1 MARDYSQYMDQ
12 LMAQRQGSLEGIQK
26 QIEQRQAMHDS
37 FIDKVNL
44 KPAAAFVDA
53 MTGSSMA
60 GSFGGPTPY
69 EKNQDV
75 INKLKGALAQGED
88 QLAQDAISFFKAQ
101 AYKDQVD
108 RQGQGGRDPFD
119 EWYKRENLRLKEKG
133 LDQRAAQKSEGPT
146 VGQDA
151 VDRAFGKTYEEEFL
165 SGKINS
171 AEKNIEQLG
180 TIRNELATR
189 DDLTGG
195 FTGNLPMAIR
205 RRTAPDSA
213 NAQQVVEDVVQQSL
227 KAILGAQFTEKEAAR
242 LIERAYDPALDED
255 KNLER
260 VDRLYR
266 TLKKGIEAKKK
277 AGSYFEQAG
286 TMRGYKGT
294 MYNSVDDILNDFD
307 STGGNEKKDKAQRL
321 RELEL
326 KMQGGGE

>member
-12 LMAQRQGSLEGIQK
+12 IMAQREGSLEGIQK
-26 QIEQRQAMHDS
+26 QIEQRKAMNDS
-37 FIDKVNL
+37 FIDRVNL

-53 MTGSSMA
+53 MTGSQMA
-60 GSFGGPTPY
+60 PSFGGPTPY
-69 EKNQDV
+69 EKNQEV
-75 INKLKGALAQGED
+75 INKLQGALAQGED
-88 QLAQDAISFFKAQ
+88 QLAQDAISFFKAK

-108 RQGQGGRDPFD
+108 RQSQGGRDPFD

-133 LDQRAAQKSEGPT
+133 LDQKAAQKSEGPT

-151 VDRAFGKTYEEEFL
+151 LDRAFARTYEEEFL

-171 AEKNIEQLG
+171 AEKNLEQLG
-180 TIRNELATR
+180 TIRNELTTR

-195 FTGNLPMAIR
+195 FTGNLPMSVR
-205 RRTAPDSA
+205 RRVAPDSA
-213 NAQQVVEDVVQQSL
+213 SAQQTVEDVVQQSL
-227 KAILGAQFTEKEAAR
+227 KAILGAQFTEKEAEQ
-242 LIERAYDPALDED
+242 LIKRAYDPALGED

-266 TLKKGIEAKKK
+266 TLKKGIEAKKR
-277 AGSYFEQAG
+277 AGSHFEQAG
-286 TMRGYKGT
+286 TMRGFKGT
-294 MYNSVDDILNDFD
+294 MYGSVSDIINDFESGAGD
-307 STGGNEKKDKAQRL
+307 KKKDKAQRL